1 MAGGAKESWA
11 ASVEAR
17 LLAEGA
23 ASGFEQVISVLN
35 FSNSS
40 KAFRMESAGAQPS
53 VWSAWVDPAW
63 FELDCDLAAGAAMH
77 VGCALGTVHA
87 LALLLSADDSQCDQ
101 EARGA
106 YKEILN
112 QSASTLA
119 AALGGRLGQPVNFSA
134 AAESKAPGEFGM
146 GLGFRFELGGA
157 KHALALVPN
166 STLVAALLGIDGD
179 ESQDSP
185 GTDATEK
192 SDSNA
197 ESRNTPTDLRG
208 PASGEKDNS
217 ERDNFDLLL
226 EIEMQFGVSFGRSHL
241 PLEEVLKLS
250 SGAIVELNRL
260 VSDPVDVLV
269 NDAVI
274 ARGEVVVVEGN
285 YGVRI
290 TEIVSR
296 RERIRSIF

>member
-1 MAGGAKESWA
+1 MAGAIKEAWTS
-11 ASVEAR
+11 SPEAR

-23 ASGFEQVISVLN
+23 ASGFEHVISVLN

-40 KAFRMESAGAQPS
+40 EAFKMESAGAQPD

-63 FELDCDLAAGAAMH
+63 FELDCNLAAGAAMH
-77 VGCALGTVHA
+77 VGCALGTVRA
-87 LALLLSADDSQCDQ
+87 LALLLSADASQGDQ
-101 EARGA
+101 AACGA

-112 QSASTLA
+112 QSAS
-119 AALGGRLGQPVNFSA
+119 ALGTSLGGLLGKPVNFSA
-134 AAESKAPGEFGM
+134 AAESKAPGELGM
-146 GLGFRFELGGA
+146 GLGFRFELAGA

-185 GTDATEK
+185 GT
-192 SDSNA
+192 N
-197 ESRNTPTDLRG
+197 PTG
-208 PASGEKDNS
+208 KPASHADARSITADLPGKASGGSDNS

-226 EIEMQFGVSFGRSHL
+226 EIEMQLGVSFGRSHL

>member
-1 MAGGAKESWA
+1 MAGGAREAWGASKEA
-11 ASVEAR
+11 K

-23 ASGFEQVISVLN
+23 ASGFEQVIAVLN
-35 FSNSS
+35 FSTSS
-40 KAFRMESAGAQPS
+40 ESFKMEFAGTQPN
-53 VWSAWVDPAW
+53 VWSAWVDAAW
-63 FELDCDLAAGAAMH
+63 FELECDLAAGAALH
-77 VGCALGTVHA
+77 AGCAMGTVRA
-87 LALLLSADDSQCDQ
+87 LALLLRADDSQSDQ
-101 EARGA
+101 EARRT

-112 QSASTLA
+112 QSASALG
-119 AALGGRLGQPVNFSA
+119 AALGAHLGKPVNFSA
-134 AAESKAPGEFGM
+134 AADSKAPGKFDLGQ
-146 GLGFRFELGGA
+146 GFRFELGGA

-166 STLVAALLGIDGD
+166 SALVEALLSIGGN
-179 ESQDSP
+179 ESQNSPETDTTAAPDSKEGRQNPPAVGP
-185 GTDATEK
+185 GA
-192 SDSNA
+192 
-197 ESRNTPTDLRG
+197 
-208 PASGEKDNS
+208 ASGGSDDS
-217 ERDNFDLLL
+217 DRGNFDLLL
-226 EIEMQFGVSFGRSHL
+226 EIEMQLGVSFGRSHL